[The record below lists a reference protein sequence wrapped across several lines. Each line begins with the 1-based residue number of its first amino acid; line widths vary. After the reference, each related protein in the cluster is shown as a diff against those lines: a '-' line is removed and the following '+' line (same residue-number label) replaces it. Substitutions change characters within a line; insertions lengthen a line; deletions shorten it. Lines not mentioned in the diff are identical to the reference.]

1 MIKKRAVLIGI
12 CNYQKYNKGEGW
24 HNLPGCSNDVQL
36 MKDLLQ
42 ELGFNDQDIV
52 VLKDEEATHDAI
64 IGALTKLIGETQV
77 NNIRTLHDEHRTHI
91 YEVF

>member
-1 MIKKRAVLIGI
+1 MSKKRAVLIGI
-12 CNYQKYNKGEGW
+12 CEYQRYSKEEGW
-24 HNLPGCSNDVQL
+24 HNLPGCLNDVQL

-42 ELGFNDQDIV
+42 ELGFDDQDIV

-64 IGALTKLIGETQV
+64 IAALTKLIGETQV

-91 YEVF
+91 Y